1 MLFFAQGYWWPRF
14 PLLSFRYFR
23 LRQIFRGRKFLGNIK
38 IPTHARFIPHVR
50 VERLLTL
57 ELLDYPHP
65 SISPFLSFSYLFIFF
80 SRLHFPLCLSRFPP
94 LFLCSFEYIF
104 LAVFFFVL
112 SALSPSSCHRTTVQK
127 NQEFRRR
134 HCANCSSFC
143 SFIHTAHSF
152 AFTLCSAAL
161 IHLLAR

>member
-1 MLFFAQGYWWPRF
+1 MLFFAQGYWWPHF

-65 SISPFLSFSYLFIFF
+65 SISPFLSFSSFLFYFLGFIFPF
-80 SRLHFPLCLSRFPP
+80 VFPVFP

-112 SALSPSSCHRTTVQK
+112 SALSPYSCHRTTVQK

>member
-1 MLFFAQGYWWPRF
+1 MATFSPFVFSLFSFEADFPREKILGQYKNSDSCAVYPARSGGTLVDIRTFGLPPSFYFSFPFLFLFFHFLFSASFSP
-14 PLLSFRYFR
+14 LSF
-23 LRQIFRGRKFLGNIK
+23 
-38 IPTHARFIPHVR
+38 
-50 VERLLTL
+50 
-57 ELLDYPHP
+57 
-65 SISPFLSFSYLFIFF
+65 PFS
-80 SRLHFPLCLSRFPP
+80 P